1 MENRDQEIGDS
12 CNGFL
17 EDLPQKCMYL
27 QMCVQPKF
35 YVEILEGL
43 LKSFDR
49 KIQPV
54 HAVELLCLLGHEMR
68 KVGEKTKYN
77 NYMEEAIQLYKKNA
91 TGFET
96 MALSKVIYLH
106 SYARYLSEK
115 NEPYDLGPKKMY
127 DTALEICKKEL
138 PDHPETAATLL
149 FAGRNAKRRKKNNEA
164 VEKFEQALDLFR
176 IRLGDHFMTALCLK
190 DIADFYLFAKT
201 DNHLT
206 LSLSHYEEA
215 LKVMENLGM
224 DCQKESILMLKNYG
238 ICHQRNGNF
247 EEAIRLLQRA
257 EQVAKREIEGDY
269 KWKVMVKTEQAIL
282 YYEEAIKKEIESPTR
297 KSLEDQMEASMK
309 EGLLMCYKVGDQNIE
324 QLGNKHSI
332 RKILADYPKR
342 FPEKEYPSQ

>member
-1 MENRDQEIGDS
+1 
-12 CNGFL
+12 
-17 EDLPQKCMYL
+17 
-27 QMCVQPKF
+27 
-35 YVEILEGL
+35 
-43 LKSFDR
+43 
-49 KIQPV
+49 
-54 HAVELLCLLGHEMR
+54 
-68 KVGEKTKYN
+68 
-77 NYMEEAIQLYKKNA
+77 MEEAIQLYNKNV
-91 TGFET
+91 TEFET
-96 MALSKVIYLH
+96 MALSNVIYLH

-115 NEPYDLGPKKMY
+115 NELYDRGPKKMY

-247 EEAIRLLQRA
+247 EEAICLLQRA
-257 EQVAKREIEGDY
+257 EQVAKREIEGDHM
-269 KWKVMVKTEQAIL
+269 WKVMVKTEQAIL
-282 YYEEAIKKEIESPTR
+282 Y
-297 KSLEDQMEASMK
+297 
-309 EGLLMCYKVGDQNIE
+309 N
-324 QLGNKHSI
+324 
-332 RKILADYPKR
+332 
-342 FPEKEYPSQ
+342 EKA